1 MRLHEDCGSKE
12 RIRCGLPCYKRKNSD
27 GEGLFKDEET
37 HEEGMFFVMELE
49 VSEFRKGED
58 ALICLS
64 IVW

>member
-1 MRLHEDCGSKE
+1 M
-12 RIRCGLPCYKRKNSD
+12 PCYKRKNSD